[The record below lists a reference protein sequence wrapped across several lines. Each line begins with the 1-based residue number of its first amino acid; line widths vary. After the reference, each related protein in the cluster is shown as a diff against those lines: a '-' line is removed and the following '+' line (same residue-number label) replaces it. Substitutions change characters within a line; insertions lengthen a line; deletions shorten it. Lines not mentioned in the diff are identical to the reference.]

1 MSSTPTSN
9 TPAFDTM
16 AADKMAPEDWVEI
29 GRIVAPQGVK
39 GEVRVYPSSDFPER
53 FLEPG
58 ERWLRRSRS
67 QTPEIVELVRGR
79 HIDGKGLYVVQL
91 AGVNSR
97 DEAEALRDAVLLV
110 PEGDRPQL
118 EPDEFYVADLVGLRV
133 IVQATGQDIGT
144 VTDMFAAGNDL
155 LEVTYHSLEKEESAP
170 AKPRTV
176 LVPFVTAIVPVVNLA
191 EGYLEIVPPIGLL
204 SP

>member
-1 MSSTPTSN
+1 MAPKS
-9 TPAFDTM
+9 PA
-16 AADKMAPEDWVEI
+16 APPEDWVEI

-39 GEVRVYPSSDFPER
+39 GEVRIYPSSDFPER

-67 QTPEIVELVRGR
+67 LTPEAVELVRGR
-79 HIDGKGLYVVQL
+79 YVDGKGLYVVQL
-91 AGVNSR
+91 GGVTSR

-110 PEGDRPQL
+110 PAGDRPQL
-118 EPDEFYVADLVGLRV
+118 DPDEFYVADLVGLRV
-133 IVQATGQDIGT
+133 VVQATGQDIGT
-144 VTDMFAAGNDL
+144 VTDVFAAGNDL
-155 LEVTYHSLEKEESAP
+155 LEITYHALAQETPAAAP
-170 AKPRTV
+170 PRTV

-191 EGYLEIVPPIGLL
+191 EGYLEITPPAGLL

>member
-1 MSSTPTSN
+1 MASPASN
-9 TPAFDTM
+9 TTS
-16 AADKMAPEDWVEI
+16 EDWVEI

-58 ERWLRRSRS
+58 ERWLKRPRSP
-67 QTPEIVELVRGR
+67 TPETVELVRGR

-97 DEAEALRDAVLLV
+97 DAAEALRDAVLLV
-110 PEGDRPQL
+110 PAGDRPQL
-118 EPDEFYVADLVGLRV
+118 DPDEFYVADLVGLRV
-133 IVQATGQDIGT
+133 IVQATGEAIGT
-144 VTDMFAAGNDL
+144 VTDIFAAGNDL
-155 LEVTYHSLEKEESAP
+155 LEVTYYPSATNNSQ
-170 AKPRTV
+170 ASKMRRV

-191 EGYLEIVPPIGLL
+191 EKYLEIAPPAGLL
-204 SP
+204 DP

>member
-1 MSSTPTSN
+1 MASPRSNAATS
-9 TPAFDTM
+9 
-16 AADKMAPEDWVEI
+16 EDWVEI

-58 ERWLRRSRS
+58 ERWLKRPRSL
-67 QTPEIVELVRGR
+67 TPETVELVRGR
-79 HIDGKGLYVVQL
+79 HIDGKGLYVVQI

-110 PEGDRPQL
+110 PTGDRPQL
-118 EPDEFYVADLVGLRV
+118 DDDEFYVADLVGLRV
-133 IVQATGQDIGT
+133 IVQATGDEIGT
-144 VTDMFAAGNDL
+144 VTDIFAAGNDL
-155 LEVTYHSLEKEESAP
+155 LEVTYYPAAEKNSQP
-170 AKPRTV
+170 AKPRKV

-191 EGYLEIVPPIGLL
+191 EQYLEIDPPAGLL
-204 SP
+204 DP